1 MVAQQA
7 KMSNIQ
13 LELLKMYANNVSD
26 NDLSEIKELLIDFFA
41 QKITKNAEK
50 IWAEKGYTD
59 SFFLNQHL
67 RTPHKQEVVK

>member
-41 QKITKNAEK
+41 QKITKNAAQ
-50 IWAEKGYTD
+50 IWEEKGYTD
-59 SFFLNQHL
+59 AFFLEQHL
-67 RTPHKQEVVK
+67 RTPYKQEAAK